1 MSYCDYHMMPHPCEM
16 CKPTKCLTHKQ
27 PLPCKACNGQD
38 VKVDAVVKDAT
49 IEQRLE
55 NLEKAIVTLT
65 ALVGDKANQ
74 SQVGSVQTQVS
85 ALSSEVTL
93 LRSL

>member
-16 CKPTKCLTHKQ
+16 CKPTKCLTHNQ

-38 VKVDAVVKDAT
+38 VKVDQAVKDAT
-49 IEQRLE
+49 IEQRLD
-55 NLEKAIVTLT
+55 NIDAAIAQINQLLSGKAS
-65 ALVGDKANQ
+65 Q
-74 SQVGSVQTQVS
+74 SQVDSVQTQIS